1 MGVLLIIPP
10 APSIAHTCRQSID
23 REMFA
28 EEELLENPDDSN
40 CASTKTPRTRSR
52 KRTRSGQSMSDTPE
66 RRRDNDKEVAS
77 AQPLGKTKMLN
88 KKERSHI
95 VTSIK
100 KCTMLEEITKYFQKC
115 DSSIFD
121 ELVSRKDIL
130 PSMIEF
136 HRQTLLV
143 FMKEMEQEETS
154 TFRFNSNGMHFIVTE
169 AFANSMCYFATYKYN
184 GNNSSI
190 MVRFLQY
197 FSE

>member
-10 APSIAHTCRQSID
+10 APSIAHMCRQSID
-23 REMFA
+23 CEMFA
-28 EEELLENPDDSN
+28 KEELLENPDDSN

-88 KKERSHI
+88 KKERSQI

-100 KCTMLEEITKYFQKC
+100 KCTILEEITKYFQKC

-130 PSMIEF
+130 PSLIEF
-136 HRQTLLV
+136 HRQTFISLYEGNGTGRDKYISFQLQWHAFYCYRSICQFNVLFRHLQIQWKQLV
-143 FMKEMEQEETS
+143 
-154 TFRFNSNGMHFIVTE
+154 NYG
-169 AFANSMCYFATYKYN
+169 
-184 GNNSSI
+184 
-190 MVRFLQY
+190 
-197 FSE
+197 